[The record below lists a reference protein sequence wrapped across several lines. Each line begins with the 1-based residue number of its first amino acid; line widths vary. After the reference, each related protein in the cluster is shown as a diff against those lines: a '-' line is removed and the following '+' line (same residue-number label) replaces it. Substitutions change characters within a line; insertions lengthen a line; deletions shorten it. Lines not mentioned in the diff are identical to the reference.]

1 MSFWMVFPWG
11 FHHHLAWEDPARHSR
26 RDCANYGGWFQGM
39 GSHPQVQPCC
49 SLLWNCFPCW
59 AGKLLG
65 PAAEC
70 FHSRHGAGISS
81 VVFKS
86 LRWLFMCWTLLL
98 HLLWRTMCWQ
108 QQQKSLATTSWHHRR
123 TRSESCCLQ
132 SFPTSRAHSSWMSTW
147 FWKHCI
153 WTVCWWIWTCSCAST
168 PKASLILFCGFRASF
183 WFTCCSCLCVF
194 CVLILDMMCVCLS
207 HSKFFV
213 GFMGPLVHVWH
224 LDIFNRGDTSD

>member
-1 MSFWMVFPWG
+1 MAADSKAWAHTLKCNHVVPCFEIVFPVGLESFWDLQLSV
-11 FHHHLAWEDPARHSR
+11 STV
-26 RDCANYGGWFQGM
+26 GM
-39 GSHPQVQPCC
+39 GLAFLQWSLNLWGDSSCAELCC
-49 SLLWNCFPCW
+49 STSC
-59 AGKLLG
+59 
-65 PAAEC
+65 EE
-70 FHSRHGAGISS
+70 
-81 VVFKS
+81 
-86 LRWLFMCWTLLL
+86 
-98 HLLWRTMCWQ
+98 TMCWQ

-194 CVLILDMMCVCLS
+194 CVLILDMMCVCACHTQSSLLGS
-207 HSKFFV
+207 WV
-213 GFMGPLVHVWH
+213 P
-224 LDIFNRGDTSD
+224 